1 MGRPSKFNPTLAK
14 NIIEDIA
21 QLVPYTITAKAN
33 QIDRSTLYDWIN
45 QGLADIQAG
54 KNKTEFA
61 QFSDAIKKSQCQS
74 VKELLKDIKKGE
86 KAWQSRAWLL
96 ERRFPMEFSLAA
108 EELAELKLQIEE
120 IKQLIKIYEK

>member
-120 IKQLIKIYEK
+120 IKQLIKSYEK

>member
-1 MGRPSKFNPTLAK
+1 MGRPSKFNSTLTK

-21 QLVPYTITAKAN
+21 QLVPYTIAAKAN
-33 QIDRSTLYDWIN
+33 QIDSSTLYDWIN

-120 IKQLIKIYEK
+120 IKQLIKSYEK